1 MPAGYTNLQ
10 LGARNAFHL
19 DASNNK
25 WIGFYL
31 IGLGRFD
38 GSNWTMFD
46 TTNSTIPSNQVNAL
60 ASNNTTLWV
69 GTLKGLSKYDGTTF
83 TNFDNTNSLLPN
95 SKVTAVAVNGNI
107 VWAGTNSGLYKYDGS
122 TWQGYTISN
131 GLVNDTIQCIS
142 INPLGDVWI
151 GTKNGLSYF
160 SNNSFT
166 NYTTLNSN
174 LESNNILCVTITN
187 SNEIWIG
194 TKGAGAYKFWN
205 GSFISTVNLVL
216 RNIHNCVY
224 ESNLGGDVYSIISD
238 AASNVYFALPTY
250 YFGKNILK
258 VSGSSGI
265 ICMLKDTS
273 NKFNGLRV
281 RLQSDASGNLW
292 LCDFPPTSSN
302 NYYYSLDLNSLS
314 GKDINQSKWAGS
326 DDLNINQVSARML
339 NLGDM
344 HWDPVS
350 QINHYEVPVCS
361 GKNSVYTSA
370 IWLGG
375 LDAGNNLHTAAMTY
389 RQQGA
394 YDFFAG
400 PLDTITGVADSANL
414 ATYDRL
420 WKVDRNMIYLF
431 QQNFL
436 NGNVTNGTYPIPEPI
451 LNWPAQGTGNYTR
464 NLAPFIDYNTDGIYN
479 PYDGDYPEITGDQ
492 MLWWVFNDTLAPH
505 TETNGA
511 AFGFEIQ
518 GKAYAFTC
526 PTISTIDEAI
536 NYTTFYQ
543 YKIINRSPNTYHD
556 MYIGLWTDNDLGNA
570 ADDYVGCDTLLN
582 AGFAYNGDNDDEG
595 ASGYGINP
603 PMQNC
608 MILKGPLADPGDGI
622 DNNHNGTIDE
632 QGETIGISHFVFYV
646 SVNGVPNSN
655 PAQTDDY
662 YDYLKGTWLNGWPIT
677 YGGDGL
683 SNQSNPPTNFMFSGT
698 PYDTA
703 WTMANAGIA
712 PDDMRLVMSAGKF
725 TIAPGEER
733 TIDFAYVF
741 TRDSTAPNGLTTS
754 IAKNTADLIK
764 VHQWFDNNNFP
775 SCFNVGVNEIK
786 KQDKIIVYPNPA
798 TTILQLKNIDANKKI
813 RYSISDVTGRVCLE
827 GIYYGAIDIH
837 KLKTQLY
844 LLRLDDGTKIS
855 YTKFVKL

>member
-1 MPAGYTNLQ
+1 MKKYLLFILLIALCINSNGQNLVSSYSLPTGYTNIQ
-10 LGARNAFHL
+10 LRFRNAFHV

-25 WIGFYL
+25 WIGFNT

-46 TTNSTIPSNQVNAL
+46 TLNSTLPTNSVYAI
-60 ASNNTTLWV
+60 ASKSTTLWV
-69 GTLKGLSKYDGTTF
+69 GTLRGLSKYDGTTF
-83 TNFDNTNSLLPN
+83 TNYDSTNSPLLN
-95 SKVTAVAVNGNI
+95 SKVTAVEVNGNI
-107 VWAGTNSGLYKYDGS
+107 VWAGTNNGLYKYDGS
-122 TWQGYTISN
+122 IWQSYTTSN

-142 INPLGDVWI
+142 ISSSGDVWI

-166 NYTTLNSN
+166 NYTTSNSN
-174 LESNNILCVTITN
+174 LENNNILCVTITN
-187 SNEIWIG
+187 SNDIWIG

-205 GSFISTVNLVL
+205 GNFISTANLIL
-216 RNIHNCVY
+216 RNIHNCSY
-224 ESNLGGDVYSIISD
+224 EYNLEGNVYSIASD
-238 AASNVYFALPTY
+238 AANNVYFLSFR
-250 YFGKNILK
+250 FGGIGLLK
-258 VSGSSGI
+258 ISGNDGFL
-265 ICMLKDTS
+265 CFLKD
-273 NKFNGLRV
+273 
-281 RLQSDASGNLW
+281 
-292 LCDFPPTSSN
+292 SSN
-302 NYYYSLDLNSLS
+302 SINNFQNYQLQTDGSGVMWMCPFAQPGLKSYYYSLNFISLS
-314 GKDINQSKWAGS
+314 GKDINQSKWTGS
-326 DDLNINQVSARML
+326 DDLNINQVSARIL

-344 HWDPVS
+344 HWDPVT
-350 QINHYEVPVCS
+350 QINHHEVPVCS

-394 YDFFAG
+394 VDFFAG
-400 PLDTITGVADSANL
+400 PLDTITGLADSANL
-414 ATYDRL
+414 VAYDRL
-420 WKVDRNMIYLF
+420 WKVDRNMVYLF

-451 LNWPAQGTGNYTR
+451 LTWPAQGTGNYTR
-464 NLAPFIDYNTDGIYN
+464 NLAPFIDYNTDGVYD

-511 AFGFEIQ
+511 AFGFEIH

-526 PTISTIDEAI
+526 PTISTTDEAI

-543 YKIINRSPNTYHD
+543 YKIINRSANTYHD

-570 ADDYVGCDTLLN
+570 ADDYVGCDTLLDV
-582 AGFAYNGDNDDEG
+582 GFVYNGDNDDDG
-595 ASGYGINP
+595 AAGYGINP
-603 PMQNC
+603 PMQNT
-608 MILKGPLADPGDGI
+608 MILKGPLADPGDGL

-632 QGETIGISHFVFYV
+632 QGETIGISHFVKYDGL
-646 SVNGVPNSN
+646 NGSPTGYPSS
-655 PAQTDDY
+655 TDDY
-662 YDYLKGTWLNGWPIT
+662 YDYLNGVWKDGLPIT
-677 YGGDGL
+677 YGGDGR
-683 SNQSNPPTNFMFSGT
+683 SNQNNLPTNFMFSGI

-703 WTMANAGIA
+703 WTMPNVGI
-712 PDDMRLVMSAGKF
+712 PSGDMRSVMSAGKF

-741 TRDSTAPNGLTTS
+741 TWDSTAPNGLTTS

-764 VHQWFDNNNFP
+764 VRNWFNTNNFP

-786 KQDKIIVYPNPA
+786 KEDKIIVYPNPA
-798 TTILQLKNIDANKKI
+798 TTILLLKNLDATRQL
-813 RYSISDVTGRVCLE
+813 RYTI
-827 GIYYGAIDIH
+827 
-837 KLKTQLY
+837 
-844 LLRLDDGTKIS
+844 
-855 YTKFVKL
+855 